1 MLRDKSVTGGI
12 AMLEGAGTGYEGL
25 QDCLMHKGP
34 DLRGFNA
41 RELFVVSDDSD
52 GFFVL
57 VLTNSSVS
65 FKFLSAKLYH
75 EHEQMCRVLSCK
87 S

>member
-52 GFFVL
+52 GAFRSCTYELKRIIQIL
-57 VLTNSSVS
+57 VS
-65 FKFLSAKLYH
+65 
-75 EHEQMCRVLSCK
+75 EIIP
-87 S
+87 